1 MAEQGLKVDLDALTG
16 YASAVG
22 GLASEVGA
30 VGTGTLNGTTALP
43 GDCFGKIGNEVGLN
57 AAFQTAAQAQLE
69 ALKAASTGLA
79 GLGTAV
85 SKARDS
91 YIAQDEAHK
100 ASLDKAARA

>member
-16 YASAVG
+16 YASAVS

-30 VGTGTLNGTTALP
+30 VGTGTLSGTTALP

-57 AAFQTAAQAQLE
+57 AAFQTAAQAQMD
-69 ALKAASTGLA
+69 ALKAASSGLA

-85 SKARDS
+85 AKAREA
-91 YIAQDEAHK
+91 YIAQEEAHK

>member
-16 YASAVG
+16 YASAAG
-22 GLASEVGA
+22 GLAGEIGA
-30 VGTGTLNGTTALP
+30 VGTGTLNGTTSLP

-57 AAFQTAAQAQLE
+57 AAFVAAAQVQLD
-69 ALKAASTGLA
+69 ALKAASTGIS

-85 SKARDS
+85 SKAREA

-100 ASLDKAARA
+100 ASLDKAAQA

>member
-16 YASAVG
+16 YASAVS

-30 VGTGTLNGTTALP
+30 VGTGTLNGTTSLP
-43 GDCFGKIGNEVGLN
+43 GDCFGKIGAEVGLN
-57 AAFQTAAQAQLE
+57 AAFQAAAQTQLD

-85 SKARDS
+85 GKAR
-91 YIAQDEAHK
+91 EAYTAMEDAHR
-100 ASLDKAARA
+100 ASLNKAAQA

>member
-1 MAEQGLKVDLDALTG
+1 MAEQGLKVDLDALTA

-22 GLASEVGA
+22 GLASEVGT
-30 VGTGTLNGTTALP
+30 VGTGTLNGTTSLP

-57 AAFQTAAQAQLE
+57 AAFQQAAQVQLD

-85 SKARDS
+85 TKAREA
-91 YIAQDEAHK
+91 YIAQEESNA
-100 ASLDKAARA
+100 AALNKAART

>member
-1 MAEQGLKVDLDALTG
+1 MAEQGLEVDLDALTG
-16 YASAVG
+16 YASAVS

-30 VGTGTLNGTTALP
+30 VGTGTLNGTTSLP

-57 AAFQTAAQAQLE
+57 AAFQAAAQVQLD

-85 SKARDS
+85 AKAREA
-91 YIAQDEAHK
+91 YIAQEDANK
-100 ASLDKAARA
+100 VALGKAARA